1 MTKAIERIS
10 PNLGPLWLRLLA
22 VSLASLV
29 ILFLIIFTSFDIFRW
44 SSADPWWLVLSVTLF
59 FWLLITAFLGRIVF
73 PKLSTGMAVF
83 LSTITAPILS
93 LFLLMLF
100 IFREWCCGR

>member
-29 ILFLIIFTSFDIFRW
+29 VLLLIFFISIDIFS
-44 SSADPWWLVLSVTLF
+44 SSAGPWWLPLSVTLF

-73 PKLSTGMAVF
+73 PNYQRAWLSSYRR
-83 LSTITAPILS
+83 L
-93 LFLLMLF
+93 
-100 IFREWCCGR
+100 